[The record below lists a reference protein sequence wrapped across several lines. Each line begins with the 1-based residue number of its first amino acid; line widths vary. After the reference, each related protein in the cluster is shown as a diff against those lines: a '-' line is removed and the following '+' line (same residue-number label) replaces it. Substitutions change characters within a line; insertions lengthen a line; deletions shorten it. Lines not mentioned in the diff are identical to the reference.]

1 MEDFSKIKYIWHGG
15 KLIPFMEAK
24 VHVMT
29 PTVFWASNVFEGLRG
44 YWNEK
49 EGQMYLFRAEEHFDR
64 IEESSKMMRMAFPFE
79 RQGYGEYVKETI
91 TGNGFKEDV
100 AVEQRECKFI

>member
-1 MEDFSKIKYIWHGG
+1 MEDFSKIKYTWHGG
-15 KLIPFMEAK
+15 KLVPSMEAK
-24 VHVMT
+24 VHVMI

-49 EGQMYLFRAEEHFDR
+49 EGQMHLFRAEEHFDR